1 METSTSSS
9 NSPPKPEPDSPEATL
24 KIKLQDLK
32 DLFESPAWHLFQEE
46 LVRVK
51 RRALEAV
58 VRTQSREQQ
67 DYYISVARGLSIL
80 LDDNFTEGALQD
92 AGQPIDKP
100 EPPEHPMSLD
110 SEGRRALAASK
121 AKH

>member
-1 METSTSSS
+1 METSTSSD
-9 NSPPKPEPDSPEATL
+9 NSQPKPASPEAQL

-46 LVRVK
+46 LVKVR

-58 VRTQSREQQ
+58 VQTQSKETQE
-67 DYYISVARGLSIL
+67 YYISVARGLSVLISP
-80 LDDNFTEGALQD
+80 NFTEGALQD
-92 AGQPIDKP
+92 AGQTIDKP
-100 EPPEHPMSLD
+100 EPPQHPMSLD
-110 SEGRRALAASK
+110 SEGRRALAATK